1 MTATND
7 YWVHDWS
14 PFLIKFPENP
24 LGLEGIPY
32 YGLSYLLGFLAAW
45 LLLKTYDKRGK
56 FAINADQRAS
66 LMTYIMIG
74 VMVGGRL
81 GFMLLYDLQA
91 FLADPLLFFRVYE
104 GGMAS
109 HGGFIGV
116 LVAVALFCRW
126 QHFNFL
132 KLGDVLVTVGPLG
145 LMFGRCANFINGE
158 LWGRV
163 ATVPWAVIFPN
174 SPERYNP
181 LIQSFTPDPRH
192 PSQLYAA
199 LLEGALLFAYTQW
212 RFWKCKTAPGQ
223 LAGEFFVGYG
233 IVRIFGEL
241 FREPDASL
249 ILGLSRG
256 QFYSTFMIIGGAA
269 LIVCARKRTNAKTAK
284 K

>member
-14 PFLIKFPENP
+14 PFLIEFPENA
-24 LGLEGIPY
+24 LGLKGIPF

-45 LLLKTYDKRGK
+45 LLLKSYDQRGK

-81 GFMLLYDLQA
+81 GFMLLYDLEA

-116 LVAVALFCRW
+116 ILAVVLFSRRH
-126 QHFNFL
+126 QLSFL
-132 KLGDVLVTVGPLG
+132 KLGDALVTVAPLG

-158 LWGRV
+158 LWGRIT
-163 ATVPWAVIFPN
+163 TVPWAVIFPS

-181 LIQSFTPDPRH
+181 MTQTWDVDPRH
-192 PSQLYAA
+192 PSQLYEA
-199 LLEGALLFAYTQW
+199 LLEGILLFAYVQW
-212 RFWKCKTAPGQ
+212 RFWRFKTAPGQ
-223 LAGEFFVGYG
+223 LAGEFFAGYG
-233 IVRIFGEL
+233 LVRILGEL
-241 FREPDASL
+241 FREPDAAL
-249 ILGLSRG
+249 ILGMSRG
-256 QFYSTFMIIGGAA
+256 QFYSTFMILGGVA
-269 LIVCARKRTNAKTAK
+269 LIVWARLHSNDKVPK